1 MKSILLLSYNED
13 TAKVEEEEKSIFLRT
28 ILERC
33 FVNTPV
39 IDHIYAIYNTDA
51 PMPLTVSK
59 KMELRG
65 ILTTYNIMVIDGI
78 DGALRIFLDNEEIG
92 GFEKPKYKLKTDQEE
107 TNPKKRIYLEMELN
121 FWSSFD
127 TEEDNQT

>member
-1 MKSILLLSYNED
+1 MQSIQLLNYNED
-13 TAKVEEEEKSIFLRT
+13 TTKVEEEAKTSFLYT

-33 FVNTPV
+33 LENTPV
-39 IDHIYAIYNTDA
+39 IDHIHAIYDNTDK
-51 PMPLTVSK
+51 PLTISK

-78 DGALRIFLDNEEIG
+78 DGVLRIFIDNEEIG
-92 GFEKPKYKLKTDQEE
+92 RFEKPKYKIKTDQEE
-107 TNPKKRIYLEMELN
+107 SDPKKRIYLEMEIN

-127 TEEDNQT
+127 TEETQVE